1 LTLFYPNPD
10 PPEAENLLL
19 KKDWIHFKYFLSDR
33 INRMNGILSRFP
45 EETVKI
51 ASACRRKLENRMNE
65 MRDAMF
71 YLLLVNSTKP

>member
-1 LTLFYPNPD
+1 
-10 PPEAENLLL
+10 
-19 KKDWIHFKYFLSDR
+19 
-33 INRMNGILSRFP
+33 MNGILSRFP